1 MLKILLIFAVFCS
14 GVFSQ
19 NISKNESLK
28 LKNTAKND
36 EILKIGNGEAYI
48 LVRKNENA
56 QDLSINQKPAKWVN
70 HPSLKDH
77 KLAIISAP
85 YKAKRDIFIKNGDE
99 IINLKL
105 QKLPYKKEILKVAP
119 QKINPPKSAYAR
131 IKKEFNE
138 IKKIHASF
146 TPNLLINGPFILPLH
161 SKITS
166 AYGTARV
173 YNNELKSFH
182 SGADF
187 KTPTPQQISASN
199 AGIVKIAKDLYYC
212 GKSVIIDHGAGIYTQ
227 YCHLSKIFVKNGERV
242 KKAQI
247 IALSGASG
255 RVSGPHLHFS
265 VFANQTR
272 IDPIKFIRNFNK
284 IVFNK

>member
-1 MLKILLIFAVFCS
+1 MLKILLVFAVIFS
-14 GVFSQ
+14 GVFGKNISENENLKEKNQ
-19 NISKNESLK
+19 NIIK
-28 LKNTAKND
+28 LSNAH
-36 EILKIGNGEAYI
+36 AYI
-48 LVRKNENA
+48 LVRSDENA
-56 QDLSINQKPAKWVN
+56 QNLTINKKPAKWVT
-70 HPSLKDH
+70 HPNLKNH
-77 KLAIISAP
+77 KLAIISAS
-85 YKAKRDIFIKNGDE
+85 YKAKHDIIIKNGDE
-99 IINLKL
+99 KITLKIL
-105 QKLPYKKEILKVAP
+105 KFPYKKEILQVAP
-119 QKINPPKSAYAR
+119 EKINPPKSTQNR
-131 IKKEFNE
+131 IKAEIKE
-138 IKKIHASF
+138 IKKIYDEF
-146 TPNLLINGPFILPLH
+146 RPKLLIDGPFIQPLN

-182 SGADF
+182 SGTDF
-187 KTPTPQQISASN
+187 RARSGTKIQASN

-265 VFANQTR
+265 VFANQTL

-284 IVFNK
+284 SVFNK